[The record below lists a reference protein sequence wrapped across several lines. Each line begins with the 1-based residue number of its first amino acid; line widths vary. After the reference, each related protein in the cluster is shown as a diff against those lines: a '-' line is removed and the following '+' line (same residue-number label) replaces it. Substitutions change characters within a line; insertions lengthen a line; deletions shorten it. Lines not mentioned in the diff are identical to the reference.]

1 MNEGKKAVGFGFTSL
16 QVKLSGGSKSSI
28 RPTFVRIP
36 LVLPFGLRRRA
47 KNYFLRC
54 SVFYHHHRSFSENNI
69 HDTHAHSMQS
79 KLIASS
85 IKALHNLEQHIFPLK

>member
-36 LVLPFGLRRRA
+36 LCSTVWPARA